1 MKKKESKEI
10 NKIEKRRIEKSKK
23 DLLKFKNG
31 EKG

>member
-1 MKKKESKEI
+1 MKKKENKEI
-10 NKIEKRRIEKSKK
+10 NKIEKKECEKSKK